1 MFVSLHSS
9 EARASTLL
17 ALPSPH
23 GAKTFVSPG
32 LPPACAD
39 TQGRQQGRIHR
50 GAEPAPARS
59 SALTSALT
67 PDCLCWGVSDED
79 LCPGASS
86 STLGSCTSSKR
97 AEGSSP
103 YPKSHPGKHP
113 GQQRDPPRPP
123 PAPGPRAEQPRS
135 EGKGKDPASSAAAAP
150 VPGWHCFGPV

>member
-1 MFVSLHSS
+1 MHSS

-59 SALTSALT
+59 SVLTSALT

-103 YPKSHPGKHP
+103 HPRSHPGKHP
-113 GQQRDPPRPP
+113 GQQRDPPGLPQHRGREQSSLGARGRARTRRP
-123 PAPGPRAEQPRS
+123 ALLQHQSLAGTALALF
-135 EGKGKDPASSAAAAP
+135 D
-150 VPGWHCFGPV
+150 